1 MSRDAADYATSK
13 LQYSRSAPPTAERP
27 LAVAADWAFQFI
39 GTLAPDGTLI
49 DANRSALAFAGVRL
63 EDVVGRPFWDTPWWT
78 QSEQRAWLRR
88 AVKEAAGGS
97 LVRAEVEHTAPD
109 GRRIFVDFSLVPVPD
124 DNGEIR
130 ALLAEGRDLT
140 DRKHVE
146 EERRTLLSQALVA
159 RRAAEAAEHR
169 AQFLARA
176 GEFLNSSLEYDATFE
191 RLAALIVPAI
201 ATFCVIDIVDDRG
214 APQRVQVVH
223 ERPEMRSAARRLAD
237 YPRERQRVY
246 LTSDAI
252 HRGKSR
258 LMSRVDD
265 AFLGMVAENA
275 EHLSVLRALAPA
287 SYIVA
292 PLIARGRILGAIALC
307 RDETAPP
314 YDEADLRMA
323 EDLAHRAALALDN
336 ARLYDQARRSAQAR
350 DDMLGLVSH
359 DLRNPLSA
367 ISMCVHALLER
378 DDTEP
383 ARRVEL
389 LGIVRD
395 SADWANRMIE
405 DLLDVSAIEAGRL
418 SLERRPVDPVLVA
431 AQAMQ
436 LFEPMA
442 EEQGI
447 TLDLDLPEYL
457 PRIHADSE
465 RLLQAL
471 GNLLGNALKF
481 TPSGGHVRIHGSSD
495 GTHVVLSVAD
505 TGPGV
510 PAEDVPFIFDRFWHA
525 RRTAKARGTGLGLA
539 IVKGIAGAHNGR
551 AWVDAVAGGGSRF
564 SIAIPVLEEAAP
576 SP

>member
-1 MSRDAADYATSK
+1 VSRDAADYAVARS
-13 LQYSRSAPPTAERP
+13 QYSRSASPSTERP

-39 GTLAPDGTLI
+39 GTLSPDGTLI

-109 GRRIFVDFSLVPVPD
+109 GRRIVVDFSLVPVPD

-140 DRKHVE
+140 DRKRVE

-223 ERPEMRSAARRLAD
+223 ERPEMRAAARRLAD

-252 HRGKSR
+252 RRGKSR

-336 ARLYDQARRSAQAR
+336 ARLYDLARRSAQAR

-389 LGIVRD
+389 LRIVRE

-436 LFEPMA
+436 LFELMA

-447 TLDLDLPEYL
+447 TLDLDLPEHL

-471 GNLLGNALKF
+471 GNLLANALKF
-481 TPSGGHVRIHGSSD
+481 TPSGGHVRIQGSSD
-495 GTHVVLSVAD
+495 GAQVVLSVAD

-510 PAEDVPFIFDRFWHA
+510 PAEDAPFIFDRYWHA

-564 SIAIPVLEEAAP
+564 SIAIPVLEEAAA
-576 SP
+576 SA